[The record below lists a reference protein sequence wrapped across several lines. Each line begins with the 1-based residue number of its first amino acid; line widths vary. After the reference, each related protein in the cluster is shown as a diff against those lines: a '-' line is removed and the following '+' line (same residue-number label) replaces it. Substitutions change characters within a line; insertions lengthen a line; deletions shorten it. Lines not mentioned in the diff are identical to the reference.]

1 MNVTAV
7 KKSSESPEAR
17 STVRGEL
24 RTSAPSLHPASLF
37 ARCAPRTTG
46 LGGAPVIHQA
56 ADTGSRDGLTCGPL
70 RDAISVAH
78 EKAGELL
85 IERVWNADFYKTAL
99 ESRPWHTRLQNLR
112 AGVNLPVEGFQTQ
125 SEETVGD
132 ADLLA
137 ALDDLDDVVREA
149 RDEGFQTPSEET
161 IGVAERLLRAMYE
174 LRRCRF
180 EVYPT
185 QDGDV
190 AVSAPGGHGRSV
202 IVVCDSE
209 GGVLCSVNLNGQHRR
224 AVYDSRS
231 ATALPDGFVQEAL
244 AALDA

>member
-17 STVRGEL
+17 STVNRALCGEL
-24 RTSAPSLHPASLF
+24 RTSAASLHPASLF
-37 ARCAPRTTG
+37 AMYATRTTG
-46 LGGAPVIHQA
+46 LGGAPA
-56 ADTGSRDGLTCGPL
+56 W
-70 RDAISVAH
+70 DAY
-78 EKAGELL
+78 
-85 IERVWNADFYKTAL
+85 FYKTAL
-99 ESRPWHTRLQNLR
+99 ESRPWHTRLHEAPQNLR

-125 SEETVGD
+125 SEETVGV